1 MTATMHGIPVHLS
14 PLLPDGQMFLS
25 TDYGNPFGS
34 EQSIVWIGT
43 APLSDREQLRREAR
57 LTVRRGLADVLGWLG
72 EAVENEPTGV
82 ELWDALKREGQR

>member
-1 MTATMHGIPVHLS
+1 MTATMQGIPVHLS
-14 PLLPDGQMFLS
+14 PLLPDGRMVLASAQHL
-25 TDYGNPFGS
+25 YGGGDHP
-34 EQSIVWIGT
+34 ILWIGT
-43 APLSDREQLRREAR
+43 APLTDREQLRREAR